1 MVRHWNIDD
10 LMGNGRNKRYSW
22 IKMNIR
28 SMCVVWLKRIRL
40 VFLRNEKGIYWR
52 VDSVDTV
59 DNIIG
64 AYMEAL
70 KAVEV

>member
-1 MVRHWNIDD
+1 
-10 LMGNGRNKRYSW
+10 
-22 IKMNIR
+22 MNIR

-70 KAVEV
+70 KAVEI